1 MSLGT
6 HTFAKLQNPIGV
18 YNLCQWDLFIIN
30 KKEQPNKAALYQ
42 YEDFR
47 VNKYIVPKNNQG
59 QLVYTS
65 LKKYTRFRV
74 Y

>member
-6 HTFAKLQNPIGV
+6 QTFAKLQNPIGV

-47 VNKYIVPKNNQG
+47 VNKYIVP
-59 QLVYTS
+59 L
-65 LKKYTRFRV
+65 
-74 Y
+74 